1 MAGFEAP
8 AAAPAPGNDS
18 FDWLIPKQ
26 QDAWYGNIQYLS
38 NISIIG
44 AVCCVILFLVVKVRS
59 DHKLPGPASLVTK
72 LLAVWHTTS
81 QQIARLC
88 GANSAQYLWVEGYTF
103 VTLAIV
109 SVVALLVILPVNLY
123 GGTVPIEDQF
133 AKATVA
139 HVKEGSPWL
148 WAHTVFMVALT
159 AAVHLC
165 TSSLEKHLQA
175 TQFHDGDSADSVAI
189 FTLMV
194 RGVPRVLAMDKRPLE
209 DYFEH
214 RYPGK
219 VYSIVVP
226 HDLDA
231 FYRLKSELL
240 KTRERIV
247 AAEAQARAR
256 QQVFYED
263 DYFFSG
269 NDRDFFVTRCWNCI
283 LVLCRLT
290 PEDRLRRLAARREEL
305 ESSLGAYRD
314 GMAAGAGIAFV
325 VFKDVFTA
333 SRALQDARMNSTRSD
348 RLVGGFSMVEA
359 QLSRG
364 CWKVGRAPPPRDI
377 YWHHLGRSSL
387 QRRLRTVAVNLLLL
401 LVLFFCSSPLAA
413 ITAIHNA
420 SRFIGRDTMEHLQVW
435 LAWARSSN
443 WFSTFILQFLPN
455 VLIFVTMYVL
465 VPAVLAHLSKF
476 ESHLTVS
483 GEQQAVLVK
492 TVCFFLVNLIL
503 LKALVETTL
512 EAAILHIGQCYI
524 DKQDCKS
531 IQQLMSATFLATSC
545 LSALAFMITS
555 SFLGVSFDLLAP
567 IPWIKRKFMM
577 RKSRSTAA
585 MENGSPGHDENG
597 LHEALLP
604 ENGAHSEED
613 DTVPRQASE
622 TMNDGFDL
630 QGRDLTVYPL
640 VKDLR
645 WGIQRFDHAQY
656 YAFNL
661 TIFALVIVYSTF
673 APVMIPFGALYFGYR
688 YMVDKYNFLFVYRVR
703 GAAAANDGK
712 LMGTVL
718 RVMRL
723 SLCLYLV
730 AMLLFFYVR
739 GDGERL
745 QVLTTLALLMVV
757 CAKYGIEKLV
767 SPPKDGFDL
776 SVIQGL
782 RTVDEAVE
790 GAEVEYEV
798 LARPNFQ
805 GI

>member
-8 AAAPAPGNDS
+8 AAAPAPGDDS

-59 DHKLPGPASLVTK
+59 DHKLPGAASLVTK

-88 GANSAQYLWVEGYTF
+88 GANSAQYLSVEGYTF

-109 SVVALLVILPVNLY
+109 SVVAVLVILPVNLY

-247 AAEAQARAR
+247 AADAQARAR
-256 QQVFYED
+256 QQVFYEE

-269 NDRDFFVTRCWNCI
+269 DDRDLFVDLSSSSSSHRRVSWFREKWSWIKHEVTRCWSCI

-290 PEDRLRRLAARREEL
+290 PEDRLRRLAARRGEL

-314 GMAAGAGIAFV
+314 GIATGAGIAFV

-364 CWKVGRAPPPRDI
+364 CWKVGRAPSPRDI

-465 VPAVLAHLSKF
+465 VPA
-476 ESHLTVS
+476 
-483 GEQQAVLVK
+483 
-492 TVCFFLVNLIL
+492 
-503 LKALVETTL
+503 
-512 EAAILHIGQCYI
+512 CYI

-531 IQQLMSATFLATSC
+531 IKQLMSATFLATSC

-567 IPWIKRKFMM
+567 IPWIKRKFLM
-577 RKSRSTAA
+577 RKSRSAAA
-585 MENGSPGHDENG
+585 MENGTPGHDANG

-640 VKDLR
+640 VKDLH

-782 RTVDEAVE
+782 RTVDEVVE